1 MSNETYE
8 DLDGTL
14 TPASN
19 AGNEPPNP
27 QDPPLDLA
35 PDPNEPL
42 ALTPEEI
49 AAKEAEEQAKA
60 ALAEE
65 HKKKTGSQ
73 RQRER
78 AERLERENQALR
90 DALARGKQPE
100 MPVQTE
106 PTSKPNPDDP
116 KWTSHAEFEEARIAY
131 EVERRIEERE
141 QKRRMKDQQEGWAK
155 KEEPV
160 AAKYDDY
167 PEVFQDFIASKP
179 SQFLT
184 QAILKAEEGPEIAY
198 YLGNNPQELRRINAM
213 EPVDQV
219 LAVGDI
225 RARFKQPTVKKD
237 VKPTKAPDPISPLT
251 GAAKPVQRDDRQDRY
266 EQY

>member
-1 MSNETYE
+1 MSDEAYE
-8 DLDGTL
+8 NLDVTL
-14 TPASN
+14 DPAVI
-19 AGNEPPNP
+19 AGNAQETATVPAE
-27 QDPPLDLA
+27 A
-35 PDPNEPL
+35 PVETQ
-42 ALTPEEI
+42 AATETTEEQTPEQ
-49 AAKEAEEQAKA
+49 KE
-60 ALAEE
+60 EE

-73 RQRER
+73 RARER

-100 MPVQTE
+100 PTATAE
-106 PTSKPNPDDP
+106 PAAKPNPDDP

-131 EVERRIEERE
+131 EVNRRLEEHE
-141 QKRRMKDQQEGWAK
+141 QKRRMKDQQDGWAK

-160 AAKYDDY
+160 ASKYEDY

-184 QAILKAEEGPEIAY
+184 QAILKADEGPEIAY

-219 LAVGDI
+219 LAVGEI
-225 RARFKQPTVKKD
+225 RALFKTPTVKKE
-237 VKPTKAPDPISPLT
+237 VKPTQAPAPLTPLT
-251 GAAKPVQRDDRQDRY
+251 GAAKPVQRDDRAERY